1 LLLNVDLEQALTP
14 KWSAVLF
21 FDALGTA
28 VNLEDYP
35 SSEELYTLGL
45 GVRYQTIIGPLRV
58 EYGRNLNPRP
68 TDPSGSLLFS
78 LGFPF

>member
-1 LLLNVDLEQALTP
+1 
-14 KWSAVLF
+14 
-21 FDALGTA
+21 
-28 VNLEDYP
+28 
-35 SSEELYTLGL
+35 L